1 MNIYSKI
8 FPIFLFIFF
17 ITGAVYAQPGKSLYN
32 NPTQLNKYVVDETG
46 TLTQDQVNTLLK
58 KLVDFDKTTSNQI
71 VVYMIPSLNG
81 ETIEDVSIKLAEKNL
96 IGQKGKDN
104 GILFLIAKDDRK
116 MRIEVGYGLEGALP
130 DATAATIIRNEVTPE
145 FKNGKYFEGINKGVD
160 AIIGATKGEY
170 TADED
175 SSSNPG
181 AGGCCFGLPV
191 FIVIIFVFIF
201 ASVFMSIIRRIF
213 GIGRSVYSGGKKNSG
228 WFWGGGGFGGGSS
241 GWSSG
246 GSSFG
251 GFSGGGGSFGG
262 GGASGSW

>member
-1 MNIYSKI
+1 LSIHPKI
-8 FPIFLFIFF
+8 ISIFLFILFLA
-17 ITGAVYAQPGKSLYN
+17 GAAYSQPGKSLYN
-32 NPTQLNKYVVDETG
+32 NPTQLSKYVVDETG
-46 TLTQDQVNTLLK
+46 TLTQDQINTLLR
-58 KLVDFDKTTSNQI
+58 KLVDFDKTTSNQVI
-71 VVYMIPSLNG
+71 VYMIPSLNG

-104 GILFLIAKDDRK
+104 GVLFLIAKDDRK

-145 FKNGKYFEGINKGVD
+145 FKNGKYYEGITKGVD
-160 AIIGATKGEY
+160 AIIAATKGEY
-170 TADED
+170 KADED
-175 SSSNPG
+175 SSNNPG

-201 ASVFMSIIRRIF
+201 ASIFISVIKRIF
-213 GIGRSVYSGGKKNSG
+213 GIGRSVYSGGRRSG
-228 WFWGGGGFGGGSS
+228 WFWGGGGFGGGS

-246 GSSFG
+246 SGSSFG